1 MNTRRFAVSLGLA
14 VATGLVLGACKQEDM
29 NRIVLYEKGVYM
41 GKPDDKLS
49 SERERELNQ
58 RILQQGAR

>member
-1 MNTRRFAVSLGLA
+1 
-14 VATGLVLGACKQEDM
+14 M